1 MAGFKALLI
10 SIALSSVM
18 NTIVSIYY
26 IMYLMQLTG
35 GKIADTGPLLA
46 VMMFS
51 AGIFGLFFGLISDI
65 IGRRPL
71 IILGYL
77 FSAFIAYRFSVGT
90 ILSDIAPYTILV
102 QNSLQGIGLG
112 FLVFSNLYWLQIL
125 VGFCSSIGSSAMNSL
140 EQEITRSSGWR
151 SSISLFI
158 SQSMGMACGL
168 AGGYILDFFG
178 FNQLFFVGAVSL
190 ALSAIPIF
198 FVSGGRS

>member
-1 MAGFKALLI
+1 MAGLKTLLI

-18 NTIVSIYY
+18 NAIVSIYY

-46 VMMFS
+46 IMMFS

-71 IILGYL
+71 IIVGYL
-77 FSAFIAYRFSVGT
+77 FSAFITYRFSLGT
-90 ILSDIAPYTILV
+90 ILNDIAPYTVLI

-112 FLVFSNLYWLQIL
+112 FLALSNLYWLQIL

-140 EQEITRSSGWR
+140 EQEVTGGKASTMAITS
-151 SSISLFI
+151 FV
-158 SQSMGMACGL
+158 SQLIIMVSAVV
-168 AGGYILDFFG
+168 GGYILDFFS
-178 FNQLFFVGAVSL
+178 FSQLFFIGAVTL
-190 ALSAIPIF
+190 GLSVIPIF
-198 FVSGGRS
+198 FVSGGRR